1 MIPKEI
7 KDIQSYLDSI
17 PYGDVHLDVKRVGR
31 KTVEITTS
39 GTQTLRINNTQEAK
53 DRINY
58 LLDNLTDTS
67 YSGILDVQ
75 FTYSNGTLK
84 LMGVK
89 DKKIT
94 KY

>member
-7 KDIQSYLDSI
+7 KDIQSYLDSV
-17 PYGDVHLDVKRVGR
+17 PYGDVDLHIKRVGN
-31 KTVEITTS
+31 KTVQIDT
-39 GTQTLRINNTQEAK
+39 GGIQTLRINTTQEAK

-58 LLDNLTDTS
+58 LLDNLTDTG
-67 YSGILDVQ
+67 YSGVLDVQ
-75 FTYSNGTLK
+75 FTYNNGKLT

>member
-7 KDIQSYLDSI
+7 KDIQSYIDSI
-17 PYGDVHLDVKRVGR
+17 PYGDVSLEIRRVGN
-31 KTVEITTS
+31 KTVEIITT
-39 GTQTLRINNTQEAK
+39 GLQTLRINSTNEAK
-53 DRINY
+53 ERINY
-58 LLDNLTDTS
+58 LLDNLTETG
-67 YSGILDVQ
+67 YSGVLDVQ
-75 FTYSNGTLK
+75 FSYTNGTLK

>member
-17 PYGDVHLDVKRVGR
+17 PYGKVTLEITRVGS
-31 KTVEITTS
+31 KTVEIDTG
-39 GTQTLRINNTQEAK
+39 GTQTLRINTNQEAK

-58 LLDNLTDTS
+58 LLDNLTDTG
-67 YSGILDVQ
+67 YSGVLDVQ
-75 FTYSNGTLK
+75 FIYNNGTLK

>member
-7 KDIQSYLDSI
+7 RDIQSYLDSI
-17 PYGDVHLDVKRVGR
+17 PYGSVSLEIVRVGN
-31 KTVEITTS
+31 KTVQIDTS
-39 GTQTLRINNTQEAK
+39 GVQTLRINNIQEAK

-58 LLDNLTDTS
+58 LLDNLAETS
-67 YSGILDVQ
+67 YSGVLDVQ
-75 FTYSNGTLK
+75 FSYTNGTLK
-84 LMGVK
+84 LMGIK